1 MALFSN
7 RPGSR
12 DDSSSER
19 GKEKKKKNDASNGG
33 RTFLERYALW
43 SHRNPLLAL
52 TCIVLVAVACILTVV
67 LNDELQFVETN
78 DREWVILKD
87 EITSDADAASEGTR
101 LVEECVLLLDSF
113 FFFVFRVFLRYFTPA
128 FRQRTSSLARNCCRV
143 FFCSENSQR
152 DVSFLFVLASS
163 RSRERKRERK
173 KMGDDIV
180 DAAFSLFPQFLGN
193 LRIDL
198 FLVSEGRDAFR
209 KEKNLGGD

>member
-7 RPGSR
+7 EGG
-12 DDSSSER
+12 SSSER
-19 GKEKKKKNDASNGG
+19 GKKKKKKIDASNGG

-101 LVEECVLLLDSF
+101 LVEECVLSLDSF
-113 FFFVFRVFLRYFTPA
+113 SFCFCDILRRPFVNEHLRSRGTAAAIFFVRKTVPPA
-128 FRQRTSSLARNCCRV
+128 ARRL
-143 FFCSENSQR
+143 
-152 DVSFLFVLASS
+152 VSFRPRVLA
-163 RSRERKRERK
+163 RSRERE
-173 KMGDDIV
+173 D
-180 DAAFSLFPQFLGN
+180 
-193 LRIDL
+193 
-198 FLVSEGRDAFR
+198 GR
-209 KEKNLGGD
+209 

>member
-19 GKEKKKKNDASNGG
+19 GKKKKKKIHASNGG

-113 FFFVFRVFLRYFTPA
+113 SFCFCDILRRPFVNEHLRSRGTA
-128 FRQRTSSLARNCCRV
+128 AAI
-143 FFCSENSQR
+143 
-152 DVSFLFVLASS
+152 FLFRKTVSATSRFFSS
-163 RSRERKRERK
+163 SRPRSRERERERRWEMISSMLPFRSFYSFPNVFGK
-173 KMGDDIV
+173 FAGRPI
-180 DAAFSLFPQFLGN
+180 FSFRRAG
-193 LRIDL
+193 
-198 FLVSEGRDAFR
+198 DAFR
-209 KEKNLGGD
+209 KGKNFGGD